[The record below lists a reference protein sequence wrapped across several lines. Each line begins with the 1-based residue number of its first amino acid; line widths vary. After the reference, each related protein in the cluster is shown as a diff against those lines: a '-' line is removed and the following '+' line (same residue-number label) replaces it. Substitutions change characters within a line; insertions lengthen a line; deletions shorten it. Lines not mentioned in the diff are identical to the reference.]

1 MILDSVTA
9 MPSIHEEDR
18 RSWEDTTPAVEIV
31 ALRGWLPDEAIPDEY
46 SAVRDEPGFQPL
58 PLRAAS

>member
-1 MILDSVTA
+1 

-18 RSWEDTTPAVEIV
+18 HSWEDTIPAAEIV
-31 ALRGWLPDEAIPDEY
+31 GRRGWLPGEAIPDEY
-46 SAVRDEPGFQPL
+46 SAVRDEPGFQRL